1 MLELKLKL
9 EEEETS
15 RQKSDILSEE
25 FNHLCLKARNKEI
38 FSIDEQIDYA
48 RHKGISIAESEE
60 TIVRD
65 ILSNRTYYFKVTA
78 YRKNFEKDAN
88 GKYVNLSFIQLN
100 DLAKIDMYLRMTLS
114 RMIFELEHSL
124 KTLLVNLITNSLDE
138 DGYSIVKEYDSY
150 MQKKFVLLQRKKG
163 NISNEEEVLFGYVQA
178 SHKIIDKIKGK
189 FGYDFDFYSR
199 HHHNISI
206 WVLLEI
212 MTLGNLQRFI
222 EFYFEKKYFGYQKL
236 KTANQL
242 LKYVTNV
249 RNAAAHSRPL
259 IYNIVEP
266 FQYGK
271 KNQIKNK
278 RASIQLT
285 QFAEKSGVDSEL
297 SNRVLTNRKMNDI
310 VTTLY
315 LHDKYV
321 TTAKLKQKASK
332 DLQELV
338 KRIRANREIYRKN
351 DDLLETFKFFKKI
364 VTRYSELNA

>member
-1 MLELKLKL
+1 
-9 EEEETS
+9 
-15 RQKSDILSEE
+15 
-25 FNHLCLKARNKEI
+25 
-38 FSIDEQIDYA
+38 
-48 RHKGISIAESEE
+48 
-60 TIVRD
+60 
-65 ILSNRTYYFKVTA
+65 
-78 YRKNFEKDAN
+78 
-88 GKYVNLSFIQLN
+88 
-100 DLAKIDMYLRMTLS
+100 
-114 RMIFELEHSL
+114 
-124 KTLLVNLITNSLDE
+124 
-138 DGYSIVKEYDSY
+138 
-150 MQKKFVLLQRKKG
+150 
-163 NISNEEEVLFGYVQA
+163 
-178 SHKIIDKIKGK
+178 
-189 FGYDFDFYSR
+189 
-199 HHHNISI
+199 
-206 WVLLEI
+206 

-321 TTAKLKQKASK
+321 STAKLKQKASK

-364 VTRYSELNA
+364 VTKYCELNA